1 MYLKK
6 MKSDFRLTCKK
17 RSLNEIGLTRWK
29 ATWKKYK
36 RSKIGR
42 MEMDNIE
49 HSCVSASLTIMV
61 LFQSPSDAIVWFNL
75 VVKRVADKERKM
87 KTIISDF
94 KAVWCQ
100 RTVGSEKISDKKNG
114 HKGFFLVVRIQNNKF
129 QSGTTK

>member
-1 MYLKK
+1 M
-6 MKSDFRLTCKK
+6 
-17 RSLNEIGLTRWK
+17 TRGK

-36 RSKIGR
+36 RSKIG
-42 MEMDNIE
+42 
-49 HSCVSASLTIMV
+49 SLTIMV

-100 RTVGSEKISDKKNG
+100 RTVGSEKISDKKWTQRV
-114 HKGFFLVVRIQNNKF
+114 FLSSKN
-129 QSGTTK
+129 TK